1 MPLVLILGLGNFGYA
16 ILKHLDRY
24 KSADYT
30 IAAFDRNPEVM
41 EKLRKSGRHARI
53 KPRHRISSKIV
64 LPTSLEEIFPK
75 VDILILAVTAA
86 SVTEVMSNLNVLRS
100 VKKKLVIINTA
111 KALAPKTG
119 ERLETI
125 IKKHFLQPFS
135 YVYLAGGTI
144 AEDLFNSYPLGATIA
159 SENLQSLRVT
169 EKLLA
174 SPNFRLYPT
183 KDVAGTEYCAAFK
196 NVVSIFAG
204 IISGLGW
211 PYGSETYFISRFSRE
226 VEQFVIKE
234 LKGRPTT
241 FGMDSQC
248 WGNDLWMSCTGNT
261 RNRQLGYLIGKGKSV
276 SKAIVKMKKEKKA
289 VEGLTTINVL
299 PKLSPHLNNY
309 PFLNLMYQIIIKGK
323 PVEETIQRL
332 IEDKV
337 F

>member
-24 KSADYT
+24 KLADYT
-30 IAAFDRNPEVM
+30 IAAFDRNPKVM
-41 EKLRKSGRHARI
+41 EKLRKSRQHTRI
-53 KPRHRISSKIV
+53 KPGHRISTKIV
-64 LPTSLEEIFPK
+64 LPTCLEEIFPK

-86 SVTEVMSNLNVLRS
+86 SVTEVISNLNILRS
-100 VKKKLVIINTA
+100 TKKKLVIINTA
-111 KALAPKTG
+111 KALAPTTG

-159 SENLQSLRVT
+159 SDHSPSLRVT

-211 PYGSETYFISRFSRE
+211 PYGSETYFISRFSHE

-234 LKGRPTT
+234 LKGKPTT

-276 SKAIVKMKKEKKA
+276 SKAIIKMKKDKKSI
-289 VEGLTTINVL
+289 EGLTTINVL
-299 PKLSPHLNNY
+299 PQLSPHLKNY
-309 PFLNLMYQIIIKGK
+309 PFLNLMHELMVKGK
-323 PVEETIQRL
+323 PVEITIQRL
-332 IEDKV
+332 IEEKV